1 MKTTVDD
8 QVVEE
13 IREAR
18 VSMSKLCGNDPARMV
33 AYLQIYNK
41 KYAWEVGRYRKSRKR
56 QAALCPA

>member
-1 MKTTVDD
+1 MKTTMDD

-33 AYLQIYNK
+33 AYLKTYNK
-41 KYAWEVGRYRKSRKR
+41 KYAREVGRYRKSQKHP
-56 QAALCPA
+56 AALCPA